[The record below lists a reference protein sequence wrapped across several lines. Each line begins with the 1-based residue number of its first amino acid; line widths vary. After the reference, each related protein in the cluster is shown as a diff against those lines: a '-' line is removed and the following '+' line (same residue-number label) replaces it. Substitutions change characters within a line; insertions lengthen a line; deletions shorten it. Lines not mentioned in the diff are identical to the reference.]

1 MQPVAHI
8 GIFVDNVSN
17 HDLEQGNNRDQD
29 GLILDRATVRMME
42 EQALKLSPSLAN
54 RVIIPIDGT
63 DPQSIRQRAEQL
75 TLTGDNVWVQVPVM
89 TAGHFNEA
97 LIKQLLSE
105 GVPLAVNGVASKKQA
120 YQLLTIA
127 GAYSTPLLLNL
138 CSAMSR
144 YDVIVSVALA
154 HLMPQVQVI
163 SKAWTS
169 DDFWD
174 LQDLH
179 LDGVILSQQLYTELD
194 VLTTSTIGQACN
206 VKTHQQFELVME

>member
-1 MQPVAHI
+1 MQSLAHI
-8 GIFVDNVSN
+8 GIFVDNVSK
-17 HDLEQGNNRDQD
+17 HDLEQEDSRDQD
-29 GLILDRATVRMME
+29 GLILDQTTVRMLE
-42 EQALKLSPSLAN
+42 DRSLKLSPSLAN
-54 RVIIPIDGT
+54 RVIVPVNGT
-63 DPQSIRQRAEQL
+63 DPQSIRRRAERL
-75 TLTGDNVWVQVPVM
+75 TLVGDNVWVQVPVM
-89 TAGHFNEA
+89 TAGHFNKA

-174 LQDLH
+174 LHDLH
-179 LDGVILSQQLYTELD
+179 LDGIILSQQLYANLD
-194 VLTTSTIGQACN
+194 ALTTSTIGQACN

>member
-1 MQPVAHI
+1 MQSLAHI
-8 GIFVDNVSN
+8 GIFVDNVSK
-17 HDLEQGNNRDQD
+17 HDLEQEDSRDQD
-29 GLILDRATVRMME
+29 GLILDQTTVRMLE
-42 EQALKLSPSLAN
+42 DRSLKLSPSLAN
-54 RVIIPIDGT
+54 RVIVPVNGT
-63 DPQSIRQRAEQL
+63 DPQSIRRRAERL
-75 TLTGDNVWVQVPVM
+75 TLVGDNVWVQVPVM
-89 TAGHFNEA
+89 TAGHFNKA

-120 YQLLTIA
+120 YQLLTIT

-179 LDGVILSQQLYTELD
+179 LDGIILSQQLYANLD
-194 VLTTSTIGQACN
+194 ALTTSTIGQSCN
-206 VKTHQQFELVME
+206 VKTHQQFALVME